1 LQCSKPGVMLISPPP
16 HHDIYSIEDLEQLI
30 HDLHQINPKAAVSV
44 KLVAEIGIGTIAAG
58 VAKANADIIQISGHD
73 GGTGASPLSS
83 IKHAGTPWELG
94 LTEVH
99 RVLMDNQ
106 LRDRVMLRVDGG
118 LKSGWDIIIAALM
131 GAEEY
136 GFGSIAMIAEGCIM
150 ARVCHTNK
158 CPVGVASQREDLRA
172 RFPGIPEQVV
182 NFFLFI
188 AEEVRSILARLG
200 YKSLNELIG
209 RADLF
214 TLRPEVKLTKVAAIN
229 LDCLTQLP
237 DTKLDRS
244 FLIHGDIHTNGAVLD
259 DEILADSEVRDAIDN
274 QGIATKSYNVVNTD
288 RSIGARISGAIALK
302 YGDSAFEGQLTLNFQ
317 GAAGQSFGAFNHEGV
332 SLILT
337 GESNDYVGKGINGG
351 EIVIKPYTGTI
362 FDTSRNVIIGN
373 TCLYGATGGYL
384 YANGRAGERFA
395 VRNSRATAVV
405 EGTGDHCCEYMTGGV
420 VVVLGEVGRNV
431 GAGMT
436 GGLGYFLDE
445 DDTFIAKINP
455 EIVKWQRVQT
465 AAGEQ
470 QLKDLIVAHG
480 AKTGSQKAQEILS
493 RWAEYLPKFWQLV
506 PPSEAETPEA
516 SAKQAVSA

>member
-1 LQCSKPGVMLISPPP
+1 MNGKQIEIKLAQGAKPGEGGQLPGPKVSQYIAMLRRSKPGVMLISPPP

-106 LRDRVMLRVDGG
+106 LRDRVLLRVDGG

-200 YKSLNELIG
+200 L
-209 RADLF
+209 
-214 TLRPEVKLTKVAAIN
+214 
-229 LDCLTQLP
+229 Q
-237 DTKLDRS
+237 
-244 FLIHGDIHTNGAVLD
+244 
-259 DEILADSEVRDAIDN
+259 
-274 QGIATKSYNVVNTD
+274 
-288 RSIGARISGAIALK
+288 
-302 YGDSAFEGQLTLNFQ
+302 
-317 GAAGQSFGAFNHEGV
+317 V
-332 SLILT
+332 S
-337 GESNDYVGKGINGG
+337 
-351 EIVIKPYTGTI
+351 
-362 FDTSRNVIIGN
+362 
-373 TCLYGATGGYL
+373 
-384 YANGRAGERFA
+384 
-395 VRNSRATAVV
+395 
-405 EGTGDHCCEYMTGGV
+405 
-420 VVVLGEVGRNV
+420 
-431 GAGMT
+431 
-436 GGLGYFLDE
+436 
-445 DDTFIAKINP
+445 
-455 EIVKWQRVQT
+455 Q
-465 AAGEQ
+465 
-470 QLKDLIVAHG
+470 
-480 AKTGSQKAQEILS
+480 
-493 RWAEYLPKFWQLV
+493 
-506 PPSEAETPEA
+506 
-516 SAKQAVSA
+516 